1 MNEFSSARFN
11 FARGLSG
18 QPAHAHSRSTS
29 STSTGAVV
37 LNTIAFT
44 APFSVV
50 VVCSVMSTYPF
61 TSTARVVS
69 RPSRRVASRL
79 LPSIASLALA
89 SVSPRTRPARDD
101 TDRSPP
107 PLPRRR
113 SSARSARAPSS
124 SSSSSTSLVVDAL
137 ASSRSPRVAFARAP
151 RTPSSRAPRT
161 PSRAPRRRRASLW
174 RHSSSRRV
182 VMHGRRRQTVDER
195 DARRRANAARVGA
208 FKALEVRR
216 RERAKEARKRR
227 EHRTD

>member
-1 MNEFSSARFN
+1 
-11 FARGLSG
+11 
-18 QPAHAHSRSTS
+18 
-29 STSTGAVV
+29 
-37 LNTIAFT
+37 
-44 APFSVV
+44 
-50 VVCSVMSTYPF
+50 MSTYPF

-161 PSRAPRRRRASLW
+161 PSSRASRTPSRAPRRRRASLW